1 MNKAKSDLEISFAS
15 WRARN
20 RAAAAGVA
28 LVLALVVGAC
38 ESSEPPYVEKPVE
51 DLYNEA
57 LDALEDGR
65 YTAAQ
70 DGFEEVERQHPYS
83 KWATKAQLM
92 AAFSYYLS
100 DRYDDA
106 VNAADR
112 FISLHPGDPDVAY
125 AYYMIG
131 ISYYEQIVD
140 VGRDQDFTEL
150 ALASLE
156 EVVRRFP
163 DTEYARDARLKA
175 DLARDH
181 LAGKEMS
188 IGMYYLER
196 GQYAAAINRFRTVIE
211 RHQTTSQVPEALHRL
226 TEAYLSLGIVDE
238 AQTAA
243 AVLGYNYP
251 GSEWY
256 LDSYALITGAD
267 LRPAEDEESW
277 LSSTFNTIF

>member
-1 MNKAKSDLEISFAS
+1 MNAAASDSGISN
-15 WRARN
+15 AR
-20 RAAAAGVA
+20 RPVRLCAAAAVVG
-28 LVLALVVGAC
+28 LALALTAC
-38 ESSEPPYVEKPVE
+38 ESSEPVYVEKPVE
-51 DLYNEA
+51 TLYNEA

-65 YTAAQ
+65 YTDAQ
-70 DGFEEVERQHPYS
+70 EGFEEVERQHPYS
-83 KWATKAQLM
+83 KWATKSQLM

-112 FISLHPGDPDVAY
+112 FIALHPGDPDVAY
-125 AYYMIG
+125 AYYMIA

-150 ALASLE
+150 ALAGLE

-163 DTEYARDARLKA
+163 DTEYARDARPKA

-181 LAGKEMS
+181 LAGKEMDV
-188 IGMYYLER
+188 GMYYLER
-196 GQYAAAINRFRTVIE
+196 GQFAAAINRFRTVIE
-211 RHQTTSQVPEALHRL
+211 RHQTTTHVPEALHRL

-243 AVLGYNYP
+243 AVLGHNFP
-251 GSEWY
+251 GSTWY
-256 LDSYALITGAD
+256 LESYALITGAD
-267 LRPAEDEESW
+267 LRPAEDDESW
-277 LSSTFNTIF
+277 ISSAFSAIF

>member
-1 MNKAKSDLEISFAS
+1 MI
-15 WRARN
+15 
-20 RAAAAGVA
+20 AAASDFGIPRVLRPARWRVAAAVAG
-28 LVLALVVGAC
+28 LAGMLAAC
-38 ESSEPPYVEKPVE
+38 ETPEPVYVEKPVE
-51 DLYNEA
+51 VLYNKA
-57 LDALEDGR
+57 LDALEDGL

-70 DGFEEVERQHPYS
+70 EGFEEVERQHPYS

-100 DRYDDA
+100 DRYDEA

-112 FISLHPGDPDVAY
+112 FITLHPGDPEVAY
-125 AYYMIG
+125 AYYMIA

-140 VGRDQDFTEL
+140 VGRDQDFTKL
-150 ALASLE
+150 ALAALE
-156 EVVRRFP
+156 EIVRRFP

-181 LAGKEMS
+181 LAGKEMDV
-188 IGMYYLER
+188 GMYYLER

-211 RHQTTSQVPEALHRL
+211 RHQTTTHVPEALHRL
-226 TEAYLSLGIVDE
+226 TEAYLSLGIIEE

-243 AVLGYNYP
+243 AVLGHNFP
-251 GSEWY
+251 GSTWY
-256 LDSYALITGAD
+256 LESYALVTGED

-277 LSSTFNTIF
+277 ISSAFSAIF